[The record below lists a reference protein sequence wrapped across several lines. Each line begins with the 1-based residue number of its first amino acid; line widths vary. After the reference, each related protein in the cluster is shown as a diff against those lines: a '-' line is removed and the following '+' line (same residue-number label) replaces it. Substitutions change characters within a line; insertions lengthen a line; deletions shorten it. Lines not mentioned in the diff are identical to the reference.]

1 MLIAILKID
10 LLIFT
15 KNKRI
20 NMIEIDKT
28 DFLYKH
34 LTKLGAE
41 NIDDLYIEFAKNGVS
56 NATDF
61 KKYLYRLYGDDFS
74 KEIDDESIKELL
86 PYYADMKKIKKV
98 SARELNKILKE
109 YKQNP
114 DNEKLTTIV
123 HAKLKDCLFIASLY
137 KLKLPKVDISDIVQ
151 TCNLGLLKAIEK
163 YDINSKI
170 AFDEYVEF
178 WIAVEIKTTY
188 FKENYNG

>member
-1 MLIAILKID
+1 MQNNLISNAKG
-10 LLIFT
+10 LLQKGNI
-15 KNKRI
+15 
-20 NMIEIDKT
+20 MIEIDKN

-41 NIDDLYIEFAKNGVS
+41 NIDDLYVEFAQNGVA

-86 PYYADMKKIKKV
+86 PYYVDMKKIKKI
-98 SARELNKILKE
+98 SNAELKKILKE

-114 DNEKLTTIV
+114 DDKKLSTIV
-123 HAKLKDCLFIASLY
+123 HSKLKDCLFIASLY
-137 KLKLPKVDISDIVQ
+137 KLKLPNTDISDIVQ
-151 TCNLGLLKAIEK
+151 TCNLGLLKAVEK
-163 YDINSKI
+163 YDVDAKI
-170 AFDEYVEF
+170 SFDEYVEF
-178 WIAVEIKTTY
+178 WVAMEIKTTY